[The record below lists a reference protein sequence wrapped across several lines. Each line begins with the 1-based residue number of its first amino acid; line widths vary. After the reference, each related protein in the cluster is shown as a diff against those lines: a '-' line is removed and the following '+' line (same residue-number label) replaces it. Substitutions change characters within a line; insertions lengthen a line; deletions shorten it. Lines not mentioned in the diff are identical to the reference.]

1 MASSLD
7 LLEGL
12 GDDDSIWVE
21 NLLNSRSI
29 FRDKDK
35 YEMEP
40 NGFVGSIISMPAK
53 VARNSYLRRAVS
65 RGKIQFLSE
74 ADASKRQKSLIL
86 REDEDLSASRV
97 MESLEKG
104 ASDAGSRYT
113 KKGLSDDG
121 TEQGSISAQKVWTK
135 TTSDKGGS
143 KVRRSDIKAKV
154 IASDEVPDGPLE
166 AVVTETVK
174 EGEWQSDTGL

>member
-40 NGFVGSIISMPAK
+40 NGYVGSVISMPVK
-53 VARNSYLRRAVS
+53 VARNSYLRRAVT

-74 ADASKRQKSLIL
+74 ADASARSKELVL
-86 REDEDLSASRV
+86 RDDEDLSASRV
-97 MESLEKG
+97 LESLEKG

-113 KKGLSDDG
+113 KKDLSDDG
-121 TEQGSISAQKVWTK
+121 TEQGSISAQKVW
-135 TTSDKGGS
+135 SQPSEKGGS

-154 IASDEVPDGPLE
+154 IASDEVPEGPIE
-166 AVVTETVK
+166 AIITETVK